1 MIVRKAVIPA
11 AGLGTRFLPATR
23 VLPKEMLPVAG
34 KPLLQHAVEEAAVSG
49 IETVIVVLRKGKE
62 MLLEHL
68 RREWER
74 DSNRLGDETRSARI
88 RPMPGIAVV
97 WQDEPLGLA
106 HAVGCARSL
115 VESEPFA
122 VLLPDVLVDSE
133 MACTAQLSRCY
144 EQHGGCVMA
153 TGLVKACDIHRFGIL
168 EIEAHADLGEKV
180 LKVAALSERPSTAKA
195 SSAFGIFGRYILSP
209 DIFECIDQVKPGF
222 RGEVQLTDALA
233 LYSRSGS
240 VFGFLFDGKH
250 YDAGDP
256 LGYLQANLEYAM
268 KDPALAPQLRRYLN
282 QLVASPTC
290 VA

>member
-1 MIVRKAVIPA
+1 MIVRQAVIPA

-34 KPLLQHAVEEAAVSG
+34 KPLIQHAVEEAVVSG

-62 MLLEHL
+62 MLLEYL
-68 RREWER
+68 QREWER
-74 DSNRLGDETRSARI
+74 DSTCLSGGRKTDWI
-88 RPMPGIAVV
+88 RPMPRITVV
-97 WQDEPLGLA
+97 WQDAPLGLA

-115 VESEPFA
+115 VDSEPFA

-133 MACTAQLSRCY
+133 MACTGQLSRCY
-144 EQHGGCVMA
+144 EQHRGCVIA
-153 TGLVKACDIHRFGIL
+153 TGIVDACDIHRFGIL
-168 EIEAHADLGEKV
+168 EIQADAGLDEKV
-180 LKVAALSERPSTAKA
+180 LKVAALSERPSIARA

-209 DIFECIDQVKPGF
+209 DIFECIDQTRPGF

-240 VFGFLFDGKH
+240 VFGFLFEGKH

-268 KDPALAPQLRRYLN
+268 KDKVLAPQLRQYLN
-282 QLVASPTC
+282 QLVSRPAR